1 MEKKKSEQ
9 RGQNKEDTIT
19 LFAVVRDFV
28 TRHRI
33 ALRNFGVTLNKME
46 FIC

>member
-19 LFAVVRDFV
+19 VIAVARDS
-28 TRHRI
+28 
-33 ALRNFGVTLNKME
+33 VTL
-46 FIC
+46 